1 MLLYFL
7 QDQKTDASAH
17 YFVDKY
23 SNSQKLLNGTNL
35 FSRVCLGK
43 KLVAIPLHRGAQE
56 LHMHQCQKNKTM
68 QQSKELSRQCRH
80 VSCFKDEVG
89 TWYQ

>member
-23 SNSQKLLNGTNL
+23 SNSQKLLHGTNL
-35 FSRVCLGK
+35 FSRVCLEK
-43 KLVAIPLHRGAQE
+43 KTCSNSTPQGSTGTTYAPVPEEQDHAAEQGVI
-56 LHMHQCQKNKTM
+56 KTV
-68 QQSKELSRQCRH
+68 QT
-80 VSCFKDEVG
+80 CFLF
-89 TWYQ
+89 